1 MAPVR
6 NNELTPVNIHT
17 SEFTPKIEGKSY
29 SQTKY
34 FDNGI
39 ADYSKG
45 TPIRTGHSPQ
55 GIASL
60 GIPWPLLR
68 WRVPNTTFL
77 QLP

>member
-34 FDNGI
+34 FERNKLMLNDDDKL
-39 ADYSKG
+39 A
-45 TPIRTGHSPQ
+45 Q
-55 GIASL
+55 
-60 GIPWPLLR
+60 
-68 WRVPNTTFL
+68 
-77 QLP
+77 